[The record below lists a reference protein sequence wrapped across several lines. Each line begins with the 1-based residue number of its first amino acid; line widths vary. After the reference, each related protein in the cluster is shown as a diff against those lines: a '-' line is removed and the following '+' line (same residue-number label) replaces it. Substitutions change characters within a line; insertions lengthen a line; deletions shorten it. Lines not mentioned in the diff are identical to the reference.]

1 MRTGPSRNSI
11 RVVALVL
18 ALAGLMVAAT
28 SAQATSGAA
37 YTTINSTA
45 DAGGTGAGQGLCHNG
60 NGNVNCNQYFA
71 KQFVWINGGPDK
83 NGLSD
88 GTYFFAVLV
97 PGTQHDPN
105 DQPPNTFPKPRTDG
119 NLSDDFDPYTNRTF
133 TVKDG
138 EIFSYSGTHDQ
149 GIDVND
155 NNERK
160 IRLFPYSDTT
170 NNGGVYILAVCQ
182 LTGFDN
188 KGAPVNFGYP
198 TDPKQCKY
206 DAFKIME
213 DKTPP
218 SCPPPRFGFNSNGL
232 GTADQYISD
241 AGGIDTIEI
250 KNIFNLNVSTL
261 LPGINWFQGTTNTVH
276 LTATEIVR
284 GAGARIQ
291 IIVTDVGG
299 NQSICDPVITALRA
313 RASLA
318 GKARARTYRVSRNE
332 KVVTIRN
339 GRPGLSRVT
348 VTVNGRRFVA
358 RGLRAGETRRIRIAS
373 ALRKSARNKVTLRG
387 HGKAGG
393 RATIMIAS

>member
-18 ALAGLMVAAT
+18 VLAGLMVAAT

-97 PGTQHDPN
+97 PGTQRDPN

-133 TVKDG
+133 TVKSG

-155 NNERK
+155 NGERK
-160 IRLFPYSDTT
+160 IRLFQYSDTT

-182 LTGFDN
+182 L
-188 KGAPVNFGYP
+188 A
-198 TDPKQCKY
+198 
-206 DAFKIME
+206 
-213 DKTPP
+213 
-218 SCPPPRFGFNSNGL
+218 
-232 GTADQYISD
+232 
-241 AGGIDTIEI
+241 
-250 KNIFNLNVSTL
+250 
-261 LPGINWFQGTTNTVH
+261 
-276 LTATEIVR
+276 
-284 GAGARIQ
+284 
-291 IIVTDVGG
+291 
-299 NQSICDPVITALRA
+299 
-313 RASLA
+313 
-318 GKARARTYRVSRNE
+318 
-332 KVVTIRN
+332 
-339 GRPGLSRVT
+339 
-348 VTVNGRRFVA
+348 
-358 RGLRAGETRRIRIAS
+358 
-373 ALRKSARNKVTLRG
+373 
-387 HGKAGG
+387 
-393 RATIMIAS
+393 

>member
-1 MRTGPSRNSI
+1 MRTGPSRNST
-11 RVVALVL
+11 RVLALVL
-18 ALAGLMVAAT
+18 AIASLLVAAT

-45 DAGGTGAGQGLCHNG
+45 DGGGTGANEGLCHNG

-71 KQFVWINGGPDK
+71 KKFVWINGGPDK

-119 NLSDDFDPYTNRTF
+119 NLSDDFDPYTNRIF
-133 TVKDG
+133 TVTNG
-138 EIFSYSGTHDQ
+138 EISAYGGTHDQ

-155 NNERK
+155 NNELK

-182 LTGFDN
+182 LTGFD
-188 KGAPVNFGYP
+188 KQGDPVNFGYP
-198 TDPKQCKY
+198 ADPKECKY
-206 DAFKIME
+206 DAFKIQE

-218 SCPPPRFGFNSNGL
+218 NCPPPTFAFNANGL
-232 GTADQYISD
+232 GTADQDISD

-250 KNIFNLNVSTL
+250 LAIHNLNVSPL
-261 LPGINWFQGTTNTVH
+261 VPGVNWFQGTTFNVH

-284 GAGARIQ
+284 GAGSRIQ

-299 NQSICDPVITALRA
+299 NKSICDPVLTSLRA
-313 RASLA
+313 RASLQ
-318 GKARARTYRVSRNE
+318 GRARARTYRVSANE

-348 VTVNGRRFVA
+348 VSVNGRRFVV
-358 RGLRAGETRRIRIAS
+358 RNLRPGETRRVRIAS
-373 ALRKSARNKVTLRG
+373 ALRKGARNKVTLQGRG
-387 HGKAGG
+387 TAGG
-393 RATIMIAS
+393 RATIMIAN